1 MANEV
6 IENLTTDYIVWNG
19 RTEEVTVSAGE
30 KLAAGDLVA
39 RVAASGEIVKYVSEV
54 ATDGTGVPCGIIDH
68 AVDASVGAVATYIH
82 TSGTV
87 DENKLDDTVALTDTI
102 KATGTDTIALVVDG
116 TAVDTLVD
124 AYTVIVAG
132 DKAEAKAF
140 YKALLATVS
149 ATDTSVNIYQIT
161 LRDYLKSIGFVL
173 VNSIN
178 YDTY

>member
-19 RTEEVTVSAGE
+19 RTEEVTVSSGE

-39 RVAASGEIVKYVSEV
+39 RVTASGEIVKYVSEV

-68 AVDASVGAVATYIH
+68 AVDASSADVATYIH

-102 KATGTDTIALVVDG
+102 KATGTDTIALVIDD
-116 TAVDTLVD
+116 TEVDTLVD
-124 AYTVIVAG
+124 AYTVIDAG

-173 VNSIN
+173 VNSVN

>member
-30 KLAAGDLVA
+30 TLAAGDLVA

-54 ATDGTGVPCGIIDH
+54 ATNGTGVPCGIIDH

-102 KATGTDTIALVVDG
+102 KATGTDTIALVVDD

-124 AYTVIVAG
+124 AYTVIEAG

-140 YKALLATVS
+140 YKAILATVS

-173 VNSIN
+173 VNSVN